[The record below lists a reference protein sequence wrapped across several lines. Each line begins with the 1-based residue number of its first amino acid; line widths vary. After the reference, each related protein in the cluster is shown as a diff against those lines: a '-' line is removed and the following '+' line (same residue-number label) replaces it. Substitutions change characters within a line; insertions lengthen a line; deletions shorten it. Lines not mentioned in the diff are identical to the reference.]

1 MKLSRLAGNFL
12 RTKHL
17 SKLRRHFTNI
27 DRMAL

>member
-12 RTKHL
+12 RTEY
-17 SKLRRHFTNI
+17 SRKLRRHFTDI